1 MKIFKKI
8 LLRTTTM
15 LVLVLLSHSLILAQ
29 ANFVSCLIVN
39 NDGDTLKGSVDYRNW
54 EKNPKS
60 ITFIKNGEQ
69 IATDLGPLSIKSFKV
84 KNELYVSAT
93 VLTELSSTATNDLDY
108 DPQLKTKI
116 DTVFLLTLVE
126 GPKSLYYLKNT
137 QSIENYYIKTGDGF
151 ELLIY
156 KAYFKDIDFN
166 TVKVE
171 NKKFTGQLLLY
182 FNDRPDA
189 NELVKNVAYKSK
201 SLLAVFKKYYA
212 AKKDVQPYFYIAEKS
227 ATYFGLVAGS
237 TLTQIEFSSV
247 DFPSLEK
254 MDFPTNTNFTFGA
267 YIDLALPRN
276 LARWSIKTD
285 LLFTSY
291 SYKGE
296 YLVKVNDDSYTKTSA
311 YFNFSYMK
319 ISPMLRYKHKLNN
332 IYLFANVGLSAG
344 LAQTASAYRTIETK
358 FYDYHDVKTSNYFDP
373 PRKFEQGAL
382 MGAGVVYNNL
392 SIETRFELGNGFSNQ
407 MGTSSNTTTFFF
419 FLGYQFKKY

>member
-1 MKIFKKI
+1 
-8 LLRTTTM
+8 M
-15 LVLVLLSHSLILAQ
+15 LAFVLLSHSLILAQ
-29 ANFVSCLIVN
+29 SNFVNSLIVN
-39 NDGDTLKGSVDYRNW
+39 NDGDTLKGSIDYRNW

-60 ITFIKNGEQ
+60 ITFIKTGEQ
-69 IATDLGPLSIKSFKV
+69 IATELGPLSIKWFKV

-126 GPKSLYYLKNT
+126 GPKSLYYLKNS
-137 QSIENYYIKTGDGF
+137 QSIENYYIKTTEGF

-156 KAYFKDIDFN
+156 KAYFKEIDFN

-189 NELVKNVAYKSK
+189 NELVKNVNYKAK
-201 SLLAVFKKYYA
+201 SLITVFRKYYSA
-212 AKKDVQPYFYIAEKS
+212 NKDVHPYFYIAEKS

-311 YFNFSYMK
+311 YFDFSYMK

-382 MGAGVVYNNL
+382 VGAGVVYNHL
-392 SIETRFELGNGFSNQ
+392 SLETRLELGNGFSNQ
-407 MGTSSNTTTFFF
+407 MGTSSNTTSFYFL
-419 FLGYQFKKY
+419 LGYQFKKY